1 MKKCINC
8 GTELDDKALF
18 CIECGT
24 KQPPQGTKC
33 IQCGAELQPG
43 AKFCTECGAKQV
55 AKKRFCANCGAE
67 LTDGMK
73 FCVECGTPAQEHLPI
88 SSTAKSTITEKEVVS
103 NTSKEP
109 EEEEVVDIDCNYKA
123 ECDDNDMYGFID
135 DDGNWVIEPQFD
147 DADDFCG
154 GFATVKID
162 DEWGYIKPDG
172 SYLVKPKFSFVDDF
186 SEGFARVRIDD
197 DDEMGYIK
205 SDGSYLIEPK
215 FEDAGN
221 FSEGLAAV
229 KINDKW
235 GYIKPNGSYAI
246 KPMFEYA
253 YGFCEGFARVEMD
266 RIGTNG
272 HIGFIRA
279 DGSYLAKTIF
289 FRAQD
294 FSNGK
299 AKIRISDEDDNII
312 DGELFVNGTIVF
324 NDGERTDV
332 DQLYDEM
339 ISYQEDEEDEDDLD
353 EDNDNDSDD
362 SEDKH
367 ESSERKLIPFE
378 DPDDGKWGY
387 KYPNGDIALLAMFDY
402 AEEFDGDYARV
413 ELCSNE
419 MFIDRKGNLCHD
431 RNGSVYEPTHSK
443 DTEDERED
451 YNYEEEY
458 STSKSKKSFVGKM
471 FGAAVKGL
479 KNLEN
484 SSSSSSRSPKKE
496 IRKVWVCTYKGRNS
510 MAPSQISVPSMQQI
524 HKPTADEI
532 VEVLMNMGY
541 SKSQAISIRGADQDW
556 TYK

>member
-18 CIECGT
+18 CVECGA

-73 FCVECGTPAQEHLPI
+73 FCVECGTPAQENSPI
-88 SSTAKSTITEKEVVS
+88 SSTAKSTITEKEV
-103 NTSKEP
+103 NYKTPAEL
-109 EEEEVVDIDCNYKA
+109 EEEVVDIDCNYKA

-162 DEWGYIKPDG
+162 DEWGYIKSNG
-172 SYLVKPKFSFVDDF
+172 SYLIEPKFSFAGDF
-186 SEGFARVRIDD
+186 SEGFARVEIDD
-197 DDEMGYIK
+197 EWGYIK
-205 SDGSYLIEPK
+205 SNGSYLIEPK

-235 GYIKPNGSYAI
+235 GYIKTNGSYAI
-246 KPMFEYA
+246 KPMFNYA
-253 YGFCEGFARVEMD
+253 YGFCEGFARVEND

-272 HIGFIRA
+272 HYGFIRPN
-279 DGSYLAKTIF
+279 GSYLAKSIF

-332 DQLYDEM
+332 NQLYDEM

-431 RNGSVYEPTHSK
+431 RNGSMYEPTHDK
-443 DTEDERED
+443 ATEDEYED

-484 SSSSSSRSPKKE
+484 SSSSSSRSTNKP
-496 IRKVWVCTYKGRNS
+496 IRKVWTCTYIGRQTFGPKTLN
-510 MAPSQISVPSMQQI
+510 VPSEI
-524 HKPTADEI
+524 ATKNPTRDEI
-532 VEVLMNMGY
+532 IAALKKLGY
-541 SKSQAISIRGADQDW
+541 DDAKAFALASGSIPHNWRCE
-556 TYK
+556 